1 MSVLISGDS
10 FLDEGIVS
18 NYYMVKDKTWPNIKT
33 PADFYNLSKVIR
45 NEVLNDHSL
54 TIDTKPFLRS
64 YGDDRI
70 NMARAGAGNE
80 YIAHSI
86 IETCV
91 TENIDFVFV
100 LWSGISRVDVSFG
113 DHVIG
118 SINETSNHCTQINAR
133 NWMHCGGMIGSHLG
147 LKKDNILKRY
157 IATQHKEY
165 DDMYLT
171 NATLYNVLVAQEFL
185 KHNNIDYKFGFIYN
199 PHVNYDINDD
209 VNVYSEGS
217 LNTESK
223 LYDSV
228 DWGQFL
234 DSYPYNWCKS
244 RNMLEDDKFH
254 PTDDGMSAWYE
265 TL

>member
-1 MSVLISGDS
+1 
-10 FLDEGIVS
+10 
-18 NYYMVKDKTWPNIKT
+18 
-33 PADFYNLSKVIR
+33 
-45 NEVLNDHSL
+45 
-54 TIDTKPFLRS
+54 
-64 YGDDRI
+64 
-70 NMARAGAGNE
+70 MARAGAGNE

-254 PTDDGMSAWYE
+254 PTDDGMSAWYK